1 LIEINDGGAAQ
12 AAPAAWRCSPQI
24 HRDQVRRSFFLS
36 KSSHATFDIIPSVLL
51 QRSPNLKGPPS
62 GGLLFSDQDL
72 SNRSGNL
79 AIFSAIRRASSLLS
93 SLAAALCS

>member
-1 LIEINDGGAAQ
+1 MTA
-12 AAPAAWRCSPQI
+12 
-24 HRDQVRRSFFLS
+24 VRRKQLRQLGDVRRKSIATRCDVLFLS
-36 KSSHATFDIIPSVLL
+36 KISHANFDTIPSVLL